1 MSDIQIHLDEDNE
14 LRFGVAVEGAES
26 GNITCRMVLESPSS
40 ALGIMFPGQSVS
52 NGEVRVLVP
61 SLKSFLNE
69 GVYPMKLEV
78 LVDDRVFTPLSMNV
92 ELKQS
97 VKVTAEARVIHKKK
111 GTSVSA
117 TVLNETVHVGPKKS
131 SSVVER
137 SPEKKVAPKVAKA
150 TKPAKKINKNIQR
163 QRLVREQRKT
173 RPQPTSSSAPEKD
186 LKNMLVQLFNKE
198 DI

>member
-26 GNITCRMVLESPSS
+26 GNITCRMVLESPNS
-40 ALGIMFPGQSVS
+40 AMGIIFPGRSVDG
-52 NGEVRVLVP
+52 GEVKVMVP

-69 GVYPMKLEV
+69 GIYPMKLEV

-97 VKVTAEARVIHKKK
+97 VKVTAEAKVTHKRR

-117 TVLNETVHVGPKKS
+117 TVLNETTKQKP
-131 SSVVER
+131 VVV
-137 SPEKKVAPKVAKA
+137 SA
-150 TKPAKKINKNIQR
+150 PAKKEPTVKAAKPKPTRRINKNIQK
-163 QRLVREQRKT
+163 QRAVMSERKK
-173 RPQPTSSSAPEKD
+173 PTPKSSTAPDKD
-186 LKNMLVQLFNKE
+186 LKNMLLQLFNKE

>member
-26 GNITCRMVLESPSS
+26 GNITCRMVLESPNS

-117 TVLNETVHVGPKKS
+117 TVLNETARVEPRKPSKP
-131 SSVVER
+131 VVR
-137 SPEKKVAPKVAKA
+137 TAEKKVQPAP
-150 TKPAKKINKNIQR
+150 TKSPKKINKNIQR

-173 RPQPTSSSAPEKD
+173 NPQVHSQPRPTPEKD

>member
-26 GNITCRMVLESPSS
+26 GNITCRMVLESPNS
-40 ALGIMFPGQSVS
+40 AMGIIFPGRSVEG
-52 NGEVRVLVP
+52 GEVKVMVP

-97 VKVTAEARVIHKKK
+97 VKVTAEAKVTHRKR

-117 TVLNETVHVGPKKS
+117 TVLNEAPASKPVVTSSPIKKAPPS
-131 SSVVER
+131 KAK
-137 SPEKKVAPKVAKA
+137 SPEPKR
-150 TKPAKKINKNIQR
+150 KINKNIQR
-163 QRLVREQRKT
+163 QRSVMSERKKT
-173 RPQPTSSSAPEKD
+173 RATPAAPEKD
-186 LKNMLVQLFNKE
+186 LKNMLMQLFNKE

>member
-26 GNITCRMVLESPSS
+26 GNITCRMVLESPNS
-40 ALGIMFPGQSVS
+40 AMGIIFPGRSVEG
-52 NGEVRVLVP
+52 GEVKVMVP

-97 VKVTAEARVIHKKK
+97 VKVTAEAKVVHKRK

-117 TVLNETVHVGPKKS
+117 TVLNES
-131 SSVVER
+131 SPV
-137 SPEKKVAPKVAKA
+137 VAPKPVAPIQKPKKA
-150 TKPAKKINKNIQR
+150 PRKSTEPTRKINKNIAK
-163 QRLVREQRKT
+163 QRKAIHERRT
-173 RPQPTSSSAPEKD
+173 TKNRTSPAPDKD
-186 LKNMLVQLFNKE
+186 LKNMLLQLFNKE

>member
-26 GNITCRMVLESPSS
+26 GNITCRMVLESPNS
-40 ALGIMFPGQSVS
+40 AMGIIFPGRSVEG
-52 NGEVRVLVP
+52 GEVKVMVP

-97 VKVTAEARVIHKKK
+97 VKVTAEAKVVHKRK

-117 TVLNETVHVGPKKS
+117 TVLNESIPAVGPKPVTPIQKPKKTPPKS
-131 SSVVER
+131 T
-137 SPEKKVAPKVAKA
+137 
-150 TKPAKKINKNIQR
+150 TKPVRKINKNIAK
-163 QRLVREQRKT
+163 QRKAIQE
-173 RPQPTSSSAPEKD
+173 RRSAKKPTSQGPDKD
-186 LKNMLVQLFNKE
+186 LKNMLMQLFNKE

>member
-26 GNITCRMVLESPSS
+26 GNITCRMVLESPNS
-40 ALGIMFPGQSVS
+40 AMGIIFPGRSVEG
-52 NGEVRVLVP
+52 GEVKVMVP

-97 VKVTAEARVIHKKK
+97 VKVTAEAKVTHRRR

-117 TVLNETVHVGPKKS
+117 TVLNETSSPKPVITSAPVKKS
-131 SSVVER
+131 PPV
-137 SPEKKVAPKVAKA
+137 KAKA
-150 TKPAKKINKNIQR
+150 PEPKRKINKNIQK
-163 QRLVREQRKT
+163 QRSVMSERKKT
-173 RPQPTSSSAPEKD
+173 RTATAAPEKD
-186 LKNMLVQLFNKE
+186 LKNMLLQLFNKE

>member
-26 GNITCRMVLESPSS
+26 GNITCRMVLESPNSTM
-40 ALGIMFPGQSVS
+40 GIIFPGRSVEG
-52 NGEVRVLVP
+52 GEVKVMVP

-97 VKVTAEARVIHKKK
+97 VKVTAEAKVMHRKR

-117 TVLNETVHVGPKKS
+117 TVLNETSGRKPIVTPSPVKKPSPVKAKVPEPK
-131 SSVVER
+131 R
-137 SPEKKVAPKVAKA
+137 
-150 TKPAKKINKNIQR
+150 KINKNIQK
-163 QRLVREQRKT
+163 QRSVMSERKKT
-173 RPQPTSSSAPEKD
+173 RSATATPEKD
-186 LKNMLVQLFNKE
+186 LKNMLLQLFNKE

>member
-26 GNITCRMVLESPSS
+26 GNITCRMVLESPNS
-40 ALGIMFPGQSVS
+40 AMGIIFPGRSVEG
-52 NGEVRVLVP
+52 GEVKVMVP

-97 VKVTAEARVIHKKK
+97 VKVTAEAKVTHRRR

-117 TVLNETVHVGPKKS
+117 TVLNETSSPKPVVTSAPAKKS
-131 SSVVER
+131 PPV
-137 SPEKKVAPKVAKA
+137 KAKA
-150 TKPAKKINKNIQR
+150 PEPKRKINKNIQK
-163 QRLVREQRKT
+163 QRSVMSERKKT
-173 RPQPTSSSAPEKD
+173 RTTTAAPEKD
-186 LKNMLVQLFNKE
+186 LKNMLLQLFNKE

>member
-26 GNITCRMVLESPSS
+26 GNITCRMVLESPNS
-40 ALGIMFPGQSVS
+40 AMGIIFPGRSVDG
-52 NGEVRVLVP
+52 GEVKVMVP

-69 GVYPMKLEV
+69 GIYPMKLEV

-97 VKVTAEARVIHKKK
+97 VKVTAEAKVTHKRR

-117 TVLNETVHVGPKKS
+117 TVLNETTKQKPVVVSAPAKK
-131 SSVVER
+131 E
-137 SPEKKVAPKVAKA
+137 PVAKA
-150 TKPAKKINKNIQR
+150 EPPQPTRRINKNIQK
-163 QRLVREQRKT
+163 QRAVMSERKKVSPQRASKPD
-173 RPQPTSSSAPEKD
+173 RD

>member
-26 GNITCRMVLESPSS
+26 GNITCRMVLESPNS
-40 ALGIMFPGQSVS
+40 AIGIMFPGQSVS

-97 VKVTAEARVIHKKK
+97 VKVTAEARVVHKKK

-117 TVLNETVHVGPKKS
+117 TVLNESVHVEPRKS
-131 SSVVER
+131 SKPVAR
-137 SPEKKVAPKVAKA
+137 KTEKKKA
-150 TKPAKKINKNIQR
+150 QPAAAKPAKKINKNIQR
-163 QRLVREQRKT
+163 QRLVREQRKPKSQTPT
-173 RPQPTSSSAPEKD
+173 RRAPEKD